1 MHDNIDINIE
11 QISKTE
17 GHADL
22 EVKVRNG
29 RVEDVKLKVSENKR
43 FYTQAVRKRSYLSVP
58 QFVSRICGTCSIA
71 HMTCSNEAI
80 EKCLHIVP
88 SKQTVLLR
96 KLAVYGMMLRDHAL
110 HLYFFCMPDLF
121 GKDSVFDFDKTNE
134 HWIKQAFSVK
144 GAGNNLSKVIAG
156 RAVHATYERIGY
168 FAHIPSKEEV
178 YELVKELKSVRTH
191 VLDLIQMFFE
201 STFKLERTTS
211 FVALV
216 TSDFSFLEGEIRD
229 SQGLKIKEEDYW
241 NFLNLVTSPYSQATR
256 FVYMGKEYMV
266 GALARLNLNKTA
278 LHVETRKDASKFL
291 NIFPSNNIFHNN
303 LAQAIEILHCIDH
316 SVQILEE
323 AEFKEESPPKYDI
336 HGGRGVGVIEA
347 PRGTLYHMIELDN
360 HGRVTHANFVIPTAQ
375 NQIKMEEDMKMLIPQ
390 ILDRS
395 KYEVEHELEKV
406 VRAYDPCMS
415 CASHFL
421 RVKWT

>member
-43 FYTQAVRKRSYLSVP
+43 FYTQAVRKRNYLSVP

-134 HWIKQAFSVK
+134 HWIKQAFLVK

-178 YELVKELKSVRTH
+178 YELVKELRSVRTH
-191 VLDLIQMFFE
+191 VLDLIQIFFG

-216 TSDFSFLEGEIRD
+216 TSDFSFLEGEICD

-256 FVYMGKEYMV
+256 FVYKGKEYMV
-266 GALARLNLNKTA
+266 GALARLNLNRTA

-291 NIFPSNNIFHNN
+291 NIFPSINIFHNN

-336 HGGRGVGVIEA
+336 HAGRGVGVIEA

-395 KYEVEHELEKV
+395 KHEVEHELEKV

>member
-29 RVEDVKLKVSENKR
+29 RVEDVKLKISENKR

-134 HWIKQAFSVK
+134 HWIKQAFLVK

-168 FAHIPSKEEV
+168 FSHIPSKEEV
-178 YELVKELKSVRTH
+178 YELVKELRSVRTH
-191 VLDLIQMFFE
+191 VLHLIQMFFE
-201 STFKLERTTS
+201 STFKLERTTI

-241 NFLNLVTSPYSQATR
+241 NFLNPVTSPYSQATR
-256 FVYMGKEYMV
+256 FVYMGKQYMV
-266 GALARLNLNKTA
+266 GALARLNLNRTA

-291 NIFPSNNIFHNN
+291 SIFPSINIFHNN

-323 AEFKEESPPKYDI
+323 AEFKEESQPKYDI

-390 ILDRS
+390 ILDRT
-395 KYEVEHELEKV
+395 KHEIEHELEKV
-406 VRAYDPCMS
+406 VRSYDPCMS

>member
-1 MHDNIDINIE
+1 
-11 QISKTE
+11 
-17 GHADL
+17 
-22 EVKVRNG
+22 
-29 RVEDVKLKVSENKR
+29 
-43 FYTQAVRKRSYLSVP
+43 
-58 QFVSRICGTCSIA
+58 
-71 HMTCSNEAI
+71 
-80 EKCLHIVP
+80 
-88 SKQTVLLR
+88 
-96 KLAVYGMMLRDHAL
+96 
-110 HLYFFCMPDLF
+110 MPDLF
-121 GKDSVFDFDKTNE
+121 GKDSVFDFDKTNK
-134 HWIKQAFSVK
+134 HWIKQAF
-144 GAGNNLSKVIAG
+144 LLREPEIIYKVIAG

-178 YELVKELKSVRTH
+178 YELVKGAQKCKNPCNN
-191 VLDLIQMFFE
+191 LIQMFFE

-241 NFLNLVTSPYSQATR
+241 NFLNLVTSPDSQATR

-266 GALARLNLNKTA
+266 GSARLNLNRTA

-291 NIFPSNNIFHNN
+291 NIFPSFNIFHNN

-406 VRAYDPCMS
+406 VRAYDPCMTVLVI
-415 CASHFL
+415 F
-421 RVKWT
+421 

>member
-1 MHDNIDINIE
+1 MHDNLDINIE

-29 RVEDVKLKVSENKR
+29 VVEDVKLKISENKR
-43 FYTQAVRKRSYLSVP
+43 FYTQAVRKRNYLSVP

-80 EKCLHIVP
+80 EKCLQIVP
-88 SKQTVLLR
+88 SKQTILLR
-96 KLAVYGMMLRDHAL
+96 KLSVYGMMLRDHAL

-121 GKDSVFDFDKTNE
+121 EKDSVFDFDSKNE
-134 HWIKQAFSVK
+134 HWIKEAFLVK

-156 RAVHATYERIGY
+156 RAVHATYGRIGC
-168 FAHIPSKEEV
+168 FSHIPSKEKIH
-178 YELVKELKSVRTH
+178 ELIKELRSVRTH
-191 VLDLIQMFFE
+191 VLGLIHMFFE
-201 STFKLERTTS
+201 STFKLERNTN

-216 TSDFSFLEGEIRD
+216 TSDFSFLEGEIHD
-229 SQGLKIKEEDYW
+229 SQGIRIKEEDYW
-241 NFLNLVTSPYSQATR
+241 NFLNLVSSSYSQATR
-256 FVYMGKEYMV
+256 FVYRGEEYMV
-266 GALARLNLNKTA
+266 GALARLNLNRLA
-278 LHVETRKDASKFL
+278 LHRETRNDASNIL
-291 NIFPSNNIFHNN
+291 NIFPSFNIFHNN
-303 LAQAIEILHCIDH
+303 LAQAVEMLHCIDH
-316 SVQILEE
+316 SIQILEE
-323 AEFKEESPPKYDI
+323 TEFREESPPRYTI

-347 PRGTLYHMIELDN
+347 PRGTLYHMVELND

-375 NQIKMEEDMKMLIPQ
+375 NQIKMEKDMKMLIPQ

-395 KYEVEHELEKV
+395 KHEIEHELEKV

-421 RVKWT
+421 RVKWI